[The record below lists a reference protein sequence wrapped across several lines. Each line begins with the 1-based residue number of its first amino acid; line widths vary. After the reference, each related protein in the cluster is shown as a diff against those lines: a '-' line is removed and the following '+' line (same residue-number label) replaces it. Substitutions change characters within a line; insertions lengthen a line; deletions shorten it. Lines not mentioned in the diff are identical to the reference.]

1 MYDGES
7 EDVVKMNGL
16 RQAVTVRSL
25 QILLAVFLFKK
36 GTRLLKF
43 LQVIRDRICR
53 EIRRK
58 VFL

>member
-7 EDVVKMNGL
+7 EDVVEMNGL

-25 QILLAVFLFKK
+25 QKLLAVFLFEN
-36 GTRLLKF
+36 GTRLLKI
-43 LQVIRDRICR
+43 LQVTRDRICR